1 MVAIEFIDLYCERT
15 APGFWN
21 EPVNAISNL
30 GFLIAALVAWRA
42 SIMRVGAA
50 PDVLEISLFILAAL
64 IGVGSFLF
72 HTLAN
77 SHAELADVIPI
88 WSFVA
93 LYVLVV
99 IYRSTGED
107 FKRTARIAAIA
118 GLITGTVFW
127 FTSGD
132 VVTDGHGHN
141 HGPDPLNGSLQYL
154 PALVALIAF
163 SVITAVRSHPARW
176 MILAATLTF
185 SLSLVMRT
193 IDHSVC
199 DLTGIGTHFMWHIL
213 NAVMVGILLVA
224 LVREYSPTAPV
235 R

>member
-1 MVAIEFIDLYCERT
+1 MLGVDFIDLYCERT

-21 EPVNAISNL
+21 EPVNALSNL
-30 GFLIAALVAWRA
+30 GFLIAAVIAWQA
-42 SIMRVGAA
+42 SRKREGAA
-50 PDVLEISLFILAAL
+50 PDVLEVSLFVLAAF

-72 HTLAN
+72 HTFAN
-77 SHAELADVIPI
+77 SRAELADVIPI

-107 FKRTARIAAIA
+107 VKRTARIAAIA
-118 GLITGTVFW
+118 ILITGTVFW

-132 VVTDGHGHN
+132 VVTDGHGHD

-163 SVITAVRSHPARW
+163 SVITAVRRHRARW

-185 SLSLVMRT
+185 ALSLAMRT

-199 DLTGIGTHFMWHIL
+199 DLTGIGTHFIWHIL
-213 NAVMVGILLVA
+213 NAVMVGTLLVA
-224 LVREYSPTAPV
+224 LVREYPPTAPA